1 MKSPHSSKIKF
12 CFLFLFCCC
21 FCFTNAQNLTQTVKG
36 VVQDADSEYPLIGA
50 TVALANSD
58 PMIATSTDVDGAF
71 KLEGVPVGRQSLE
84 IRYLGYETG
93 FLSNLVVTS
102 GKELSL
108 TVKLQE
114 PTQDLAEVVVKA
126 SQDKQNPLN
135 EMASVSARSFSVE
148 ETGRYAAALLDP
160 ARMAQNFAGVM
171 SSGDDLLNEI
181 VIRGNSPAYVQWRL
195 EGLQIPSPNHFT
207 SKGSSGGGIS
217 MLSSSILTNS
227 DFYTGAFPS
236 EMGNVL
242 AGAFDLKLR
251 TGNNEKREYSF
262 MLGAL
267 GTEISME
274 GPFSKGSKASYL
286 VNYRYSTLAL
296 LDQIGLS
303 PVDVGDAGL
312 DFQDLSF
319 KFNFPTKNAG
329 VFSIFGLGGLTRE
342 GAKAEADSTKWN
354 DFDDLFA
361 YRSDGNLGILGLTH
375 KYLFS
380 NQKSYL
386 HMALG
391 YTYDQYRYNDEFF
404 DVLDNNR
411 VVEDEVEN
419 LIDKSLRYSLT
430 FNHKFNAKHTI
441 RVGGVYSMLDYKFEN
456 TERFLDF
463 LEGYQL
469 EYSEPSVN
477 LSATGSTELLQGFGQ
492 WKYRMNEKWTLNA
505 GLHFMYLS
513 LNGSY
518 SIEPRG
524 SLKYQLSPKQSL
536 TFAAGVH
543 SQMEHLIN
551 YLVIREREDG
561 STFQPN
567 RNLELTK
574 AVHYV
579 LGYDHNFSS
588 DFRLKLEAYYQELY
602 DVPADSSYRRG
613 SILNTTDVYDVLYSE
628 AILTNTGRG
637 RNIGIDLTLEKF
649 YNRGYYAL
657 LTGSLFDSKFEN
669 AQGETFNTR
678 FNARYN
684 LTVLGG
690 KEYQVGKSKQNTLSL
705 NGKVLYSG
713 GNRYDE
719 IDWDRSIAE
728 SRFITTPDG
737 FYKLQVSPYFRID
750 VSAKYSINRPKA
762 THSIVLEFQNVTNR
776 DNVADINYDFNTR
789 SLRENYQTGLIP
801 NFNYRIEF

>member
-1 MKSPHSSKIKF
+1 MKSLQITKVSIPW
-12 CFLFLFCCC
+12 LFLLFLLPLVHQ
-21 FCFTNAQNLTQTVKG
+21 AQNLTQTVKG
-36 VVQDADSEYPLIGA
+36 IVQDADSEYPLIGA
-50 TVALANSD
+50 TVVLVNSD
-58 PMIATSTDVDGAF
+58 PLIATSTDVDGSF
-71 KLEGVPVGRQSLE
+71 RLERVPVGRQSLE

-93 FLSNLVVTS
+93 FLSNLIVTS
-102 GKELSL
+102 GKELVL
-108 TVKLQE
+108 TAKLQE
-114 PTQDLAEVVVKA
+114 STQNLEEVVVK
-126 SQDKQNPLN
+126 STKDKQNPLN

-195 EGLQIPSPNHFT
+195 EGMQIPSPNHFT

-236 EMGNVL
+236 EIGNVL

-251 TGNNEKREYSF
+251 NGNNEKREYSF

-296 LDQIGLS
+296 LDEVGLS

-342 GAKAEADSTKWN
+342 GSKAEPDSTKWTN
-354 DFDDLFA
+354 FDDLFA
-361 YRSDGNLGILGLTH
+361 HRSDGNLGILGLTH
-375 KYLFS
+375 KYLFP

-386 HMALG
+386 HMVLG

-404 DVLDNNR
+404 DVRNNNR

-419 LIDKSLRYSLT
+419 LVDKSLRFNLT
-430 FNHKFNAKHTI
+430 FNHKFNARHTL
-441 RVGGVYSMLDYKFEN
+441 RVGGVYGMLDYKFEN
-456 TERFLDF
+456 TERFLNF
-463 LEGYQL
+463 QQGYQL
-469 EYSEPSVN
+469 EYSDPNVN
-477 LSATGSTELLQGFGQ
+477 LSSSGSTELLQGFGQ
-492 WKYRMNEKWTLNA
+492 WKYRMNDRWTLNA
-505 GLHFMYLS
+505 GLHFMYLTLNDAYS
-513 LNGSY
+513 L
-518 SIEPRG
+518 EPRG

-551 YLVIREREDG
+551 YLVIRERDNG
-561 STFQPN
+561 NAFQPN
-567 RNLELTK
+567 RSLELTK

-588 DFRLKLEAYYQELY
+588 DFRLKVEAYYQQLFE
-602 DVPADSSYRRG
+602 VPNDSTFRRG
-613 SILNTTDVYDVLYSE
+613 SILNTTDVYDVLYGD
-628 AILTNTGRG
+628 AILSNSGKG
-637 RNIGIDLTLEKF
+637 RNMGLDLTLEKF
-649 YNRGYYAL
+649 YSRGYYAL

-690 KEYQVGKSKQNTLSL
+690 KEYKAGKSKQNTLSL
-705 NGKVLYSG
+705 NGKVLFSG

-719 IDWDRSIAE
+719 IDWDRSLAE

-737 FYKLQVSPYFRID
+737 FYKLQLDPYFRID
-750 VSAKYSINRPKA
+750 VSARYSINRPKA
-762 THSIVLEFQNVTNR
+762 THSITLEFQNVTNR
-776 DNVADINYDFNTR
+776 DNVGDVFYDFSTR
-789 SLRENYQTGLIP
+789 SLRESYQTGLIP